1 LQSVRVNRDRILHE
15 GDEFIVSCLAQGST
29 AMEFRWFKDGI
40 PVNETLALR

>member
-1 LQSVRVNRDRILHE
+1 LHE